1 MQTSP
6 MAARPPIATP
16 QPLAVSPRVASRLLS
31 LGNTRLYQLIRNGE
45 IDSYLDGK
53 RARRI
58 TMASIKRYIARRL
71 HEQNKGDGHRRY
83 ASSPHPRGR
92 PRKLKTEHAQIELR
106 T

>member
-1 MQTSP
+1 MQTNP
-6 MAARPPIATP
+6 MAARPPVAMP

-31 LGNTRLYQLIRNGE
+31 LGNTRLYQLIRSGE
-45 IDSYLDGK
+45 LASYVDGQ

-58 TMASIKRYIARRL
+58 TMASIKKYVARQL
-71 HEQNKGDGHRRY
+71 HEQNKGDGNRRY

-92 PRKLKTEHAQIELR
+92 PRKRTTERPQIELR

>member
-1 MQTSP
+1 V
-6 MAARPPIATP
+6 AAQPTIAMP

-31 LGNTRLYQLIRNGE
+31 LGTTRLYQLIRDGE
-45 IDSYLDGK
+45 VDSYIDGT

-83 ASSPHPRGR
+83 ASSPHPRGQSR
-92 PRKLKTEHAQIELR
+92 RRNVEPAQLELQK
-106 T
+106 

>member
-1 MQTSP
+1 MIRNQN
-6 MAARPPIATP
+6 P

-45 IDSYLDGK
+45 LDSYIDGE

-58 TMASIKRYIARRL
+58 TMSSIKRYVSRQLRAQANGGG
-71 HEQNKGDGHRRY
+71 HEPTRY
-83 ASSPHPRGR
+83 ARSPHPRGQ
-92 PRKLKTEHAQIELR
+92 PRLR